1 MPKLVELLTHTHTSI
16 GTTYIQVTDPAL
28 VVPAIAV
35 ACSASG
41 LFVFPAMEVYMTSA
55 IELYNYEKANA
66 VGKAQD
72 LILQG
77 FIRYVT
83 VAFFP
88 VVVSISLIYLLV
100 CGCPI
105 ELS

>member
-1 MPKLVELLTHTHTSI
+1 
-16 GTTYIQVTDPAL
+16 
-28 VVPAIAV
+28 
-35 ACSASG
+35 
-41 LFVFPAMEVYMTSA
+41 MTSA

-105 ELS
+105 KLS